1 MGNLEQLIQNMQLMS
16 ALSRVFADDFKR
28 SSELSFNLCRIFLS
42 FSNFMEMH
50 SILSNYRVGALT
62 MKVVELELKRTRHK
76 AEERQKAAED
86 MVEVSKKHEMKEAIL
101 ARRQDKIIFVALH
114 LLINL
119 AEDVSV
125 EKKMVKKNLV
135 VMLTENL
142 NRRTPDCLMLIL
154 TFLRKLSIFSENKTI
169 MANSEVRNAISP
181 PTLSSPYSKPS
192 LIAGRDDIPALQVPA
207 LLARQAHPGD
217 P

>member
-1 MGNLEQLIQNMQLMS
+1 MCSKVGNLEQLIQNMQLMS
-16 ALSRVFADDFKR
+16 LLSRVFAEDFKR
-28 SSELSFNLCRIFLS
+28 NNELSFNLCRVFLS

-50 SILSNYRVGALT
+50 SILANYRIGALT

-76 AEERQKAAED
+76 AEERQKAMED
-86 MVEVSKKHEMKEAIL
+86 MVEISKKQELKDAIL

-135 VMLTENL
+135 QMLTENL
-142 NRRTPDCLMLIL
+142 SRRTPDCLMLIL

-169 MANSEVRNAISP
+169 MADSEVRTQKAKCHN
-181 PTLSSPYSKPS
+181 SSP
-192 LIAGRDDIPALQVPA
+192 
-207 LLARQAHPGD
+207 
-217 P
+217 

>member
-1 MGNLEQLIQNMQLMS
+1 MQLMS
-16 ALSRVFADDFKR
+16 LLSRVFAEDFKR
-28 SSELSFNLCRIFLS
+28 NNELSFNLCRVFLS

-50 SILSNYRVGALT
+50 SILANYRIGALT

-76 AEERQKAAED
+76 AEERQKA
-86 MVEVSKKHEMKEAIL
+86 
-101 ARRQDKIIFVALH
+101 RQDKIIFVALH

-135 VMLTENL
+135 QMLTENL
-142 NRRTPDCLMLIL
+142 SRRTPDCLMLIL

-169 MANSEVRNAISP
+169 MADSEVRTQKAKCHN
-181 PTLSSPYSKPS
+181 SSP
-192 LIAGRDDIPALQVPA
+192 
-207 LLARQAHPGD
+207 
-217 P
+217 